1 MQDPPLW
8 QRLLG
13 ALAYLLP
20 WSDAIPFGQAL
31 FGPLPWLR
39 WLAIPALPV
48 LQLQQNIP
56 LGGLVLFL
64 VLFLAVVRNPQVPY
78 WIRFNVLQAI
88 LIDIVLVLLSLA
100 FNILL
105 GPLGGQLPGAHPAE
119 HRVPGCPAGGAVRGD
134 PEPAGQGGRD
144 PHGVGGG
151 ADAAV
156 LSRPASGP
164 APCLASSGGGGH
176 CDRL

>member
-48 LQLQQNIP
+48 MQLQQNIP
-56 LGGLVLFL
+56 FGGLVLFL

-105 GPLGGQLPGAHPAE
+105 GPLGGSFLVHTLQNTVFLGALLVVLFAVIQNLRGKEAE
-119 HRVPGCPAGGAVRGD
+119 IPTVSEAVRM
-134 PEPAGQGGRD
+134 Q
-144 PHGVGGG
+144 
-151 ADAAV
+151 
-156 LSRPASGP
+156 LF
-164 APCLASSGGGGH
+164 
-176 CDRL
+176 